1 MKTSDVY
8 MRAEMMI
15 SRLIIKFLKIQDSDK
30 NKIKNDGKRQ
40 GDTSATTNIVFG
52 QINLRNISVGRIPS
66 FQDINISCNFF
77 LQ

>member
-1 MKTSDVY
+1 MKTSDIF

-40 GDTSATTNIVFG
+40 GDTLATTNRVFG
-52 QINLRNISVGRIPS
+52 QKNLRNISVGRTPS

>member
-40 GDTSATTNIVFG
+40 GDTPATTNIVFG